1 MHIAPILNLMPN
13 ILPNI
18 LPKTIYM
25 VNADQ
30 YLFSSIVLETLST
43 TLLKRTIQNKLWFIP
58 TYLGYGISFYFFPKS
73 LDKYSL
79 SNAYTIWC
87 SLGIILTTIIDY
99 VFYKEYITMTRIMG
113 ILLILMGIKVAK

>member
-1 MHIAPILNLMPN
+1 MHIAPILNLTPK
-13 ILPNI
+13 ILPN
-18 LPKTIYM
+18 M

-30 YLFSSIVLETLST
+30 YLFSSILLETLST
-43 TLLKRTIQNKLWFIP
+43 TLLKQTNENKLWFIP

-87 SLGIILTTIIDY
+87 SIGIILTTLIDY
-99 VFYKEYITMTRIMG
+99 IFYKEYITLRRIIG
-113 ILLILMGIKVAK
+113 IILIISGIKVAK